1 MKRVLNLMRNPK
13 LAHILVYIYKFSF
26 YLTSR
31 RGALCLDQIALLKKD
46 TRLNNTHENETF
58 MMCRE
63 VWSELDKAA
72 GKSFGPCLALRFG
85 HIYDPAFYLRFP
97 LFLTLAG
104 GSNFKSHLRV
114 SIEVLFFKFI
124 LYTLYL
130 YTLYLG
136 QIACSG
142 QRSHVG
148 STTI

>member
-13 LAHILVYIYKFSF
+13 LAHILVYIYKFIF
-26 YLTSR
+26 HFTSR